1 MTGSRQQL
9 KETRER
15 TPGLRYHIAEPQRT
29 RTASDT
35 EQNQEWITY
44 CEVQAC
50 GKRAVLPGMVQR
62 SKSAAEESA
71 ALFALHWLRNECSI

>member
-1 MTGSRQQL
+1 MSSARQQL

-29 RTASDT
+29 HSVSDT
-35 EQNQEWITY
+35 EHSQEWITS
-44 CEVQAC
+44 CEVEAC
-50 GKRAVLPGMVQR
+50 GKRVVLAGVMQR